1 MVFISI
7 PPTIQQNQ
15 LFVQTENFPGVST
28 FLSSQGH
35 HRFFDY
41 HFLGSLLTGNA
52 TVLITLVHRLSLS
65 MAKVQRNTG
74 LFCHCV
80 ETPYIILSL
89 QCNITRINS
98 IGGDT
103 VRWVETLLN
112 VM

>member
-65 MAKVQRNTG
+65 MAKVQRNAG
-74 LFCHCV
+74 LFCHC
-80 ETPYIILSL
+80 
-89 QCNITRINS
+89 RA
-98 IGGDT
+98 
-103 VRWVETLLN
+103 TLDYFVIALKRHTLFCHCSATLRELIR
-112 VM
+112 